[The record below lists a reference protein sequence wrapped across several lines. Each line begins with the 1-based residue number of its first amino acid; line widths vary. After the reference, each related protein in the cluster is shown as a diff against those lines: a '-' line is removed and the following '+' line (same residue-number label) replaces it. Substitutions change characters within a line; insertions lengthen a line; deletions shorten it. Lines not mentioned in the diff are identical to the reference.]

1 MGTVDCTDSEDFKYK
16 GKKKKNCDWVG
27 AGVHRRKIKNKCKKQ
42 YDNKMVYEWCPYTCG
57 RVKLGNC
64 IVIKW
69 LLSYSNKLIVKWFYT
84 IAINTLKLYCCCAN
98 FYKIKIYVDYIIRFS
113 ALYTLALKNKMS
125 FSSILNTW
133 SRDMV
138 IKDKKNEYVLAHY
151 ISKTCINN

>member
-1 MGTVDCTDSEDFKYK
+1 VIIIKASFKNFKNSLIKDKLMSKANKPK
-16 GKKKKNCDWVG
+16 G
-27 AGVHRRKIKNKCKKQ
+27 
-42 YDNKMVYEWCPYTCG
+42 
-57 RVKLGNC
+57 
-64 IVIKW
+64 IKW

-84 IAINTLKLYCCCAN
+84 IAIKTLKLYCCCAN

-133 SRDMV
+133 SRDIV

-151 ISKTCINN
+151 ISKTCINNHKNQFLTDIHYDTI

>member
-1 MGTVDCTDSEDFKYK
+1 MSKSNKPK
-16 GKKKKNCDWVG
+16 G
-27 AGVHRRKIKNKCKKQ
+27 
-42 YDNKMVYEWCPYTCG
+42 
-57 RVKLGNC
+57 
-64 IVIKW
+64 IKW

-125 FSSILNTW
+125 FSIILNTW

-151 ISKTCINN
+151 ISKTCINNQKNQFLTDIHYDTLS